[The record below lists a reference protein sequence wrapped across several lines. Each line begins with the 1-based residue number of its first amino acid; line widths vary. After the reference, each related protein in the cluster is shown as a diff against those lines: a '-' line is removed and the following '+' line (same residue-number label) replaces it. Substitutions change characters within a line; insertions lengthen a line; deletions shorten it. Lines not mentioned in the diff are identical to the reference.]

1 MVERLSAAMH
11 FARTDVFWDLGLF
24 MGQSFAYFQPLDT
37 TGVPTT
43 PLLPF
48 AAPSGTTAFRK
59 ANRQCDGRNVWLGN
73 DDDSATTLSGAKAPL
88 DAWYDFMTGAHRLRF
103 D

>member
-24 MGQSFAYFQPLDT
+24 VGQSIAYFQPLDT
-37 TGVPTT
+37 TGVPTA

-48 AAPSGTTAFRK
+48 AAPVERPLSGKLT
-59 ANRQCDGRNVWLGN
+59 G
-73 DDDSATTLSGAKAPL
+73 SATAEMERFADESEVIDTSASPLKPGDKAGICQSDL
-88 DAWYDFMTGAHRLRF
+88 ISD
-103 D
+103 